1 MHSRKKIDKKVD
13 KNIKNAWIIAS
24 AAISLSMITMS
35 SAYLVALSADAKVL
49 RSSDAT
55 GKARYMSVADVV
67 GREALISPS
76 GVRS

>member
-35 SAYLVALSADAKVL
+35 SAYLVALSADAKVY
-49 RSSDAT
+49 S
-55 GKARYMSVADVV
+55 GKHRFGKYA
-67 GREALISPS
+67 GR
-76 GVRS
+76 